1 MFICSLQLCGIVR
14 EKRSNILEK
23 VSRAEIKAGKKTV
36 FYNCSIEN
44 GVYQKIRRIFVLIL
58 IESQYFINI
67 KYLSHEQR

>member
-36 FYNCSIEN
+36 FYNCSN
-44 GVYQKIRRIFVLIL
+44 CTSKMVFIRKFV
-58 IESQYFINI
+58 E
-67 KYLSHEQR
+67 YLY